1 MLCRP
6 SWPERH
12 LVPVP
17 MAVKKTRLDDL
28 CVARGLF
35 DDVEQAQRPI
45 LAGEVYVDDE
55 PLYSRAARIPV
66 DSVVRLKSHGS
77 YVSRGGEKLAGALD
91 VFGFDPTGLVCLDCG
106 ASTGGFTDCL
116 LKRGAKS
123 VCAVDVGYGQFAWQL
138 RNDERVRLFERTNI
152 NLLDPEAAG
161 APFDLAVA
169 DISFAPLHSYI
180 GAVRRLLSDE
190 GTLITLV
197 KPQFEA
203 HRSQIGSGGLVLD
216 AAVHEEVLIRAL
228 GTCRENGLE
237 PQALTYSPITGAKGN
252 IEFLL
257 MATCGAAGQVVDVAG
272 VVARAHNA
280 HDVS

>member
-1 MLCRP
+1 
-6 SWPERH
+6 
-12 LVPVP
+12 
-17 MAVKKTRLDDL
+17 MATKKIRLDEL
-28 CVARGLF
+28 CVMRGLF
-35 DDVEQAQRPI
+35 DDVEQAQRSI
-45 LAGEVYVDDE
+45 IAGDVYVDDE
-55 PLYSRAARIPV
+55 PLHSRAARIPA
-66 DSVVRLKSHGS
+66 DAVVRLRSHGS

-91 VFGFDPTGLVCLDCG
+91 AFGFDPTGLDCLDCG

-116 LKRGAKS
+116 LKRGARS

-138 RNDERVRLFERTNI
+138 RNDARVRLFERTNI

-169 DISFAPLHSYI
+169 DISFAPLHSYV
-180 GAVRRLLSDE
+180 GAVRRLLSED
-190 GTLITLV
+190 GTLIALV

-203 HRSQIGSGGLVLD
+203 HRSQVGPGGIVLD
-216 AAVHEEVLIRAL
+216 AAVHEEVLVRVL
-228 GTCRENGLE
+228 GTCREVGLE
-237 PQALTYSPITGAKGN
+237 PQALTYSSITGAKGN

-257 MATCGAAGQVVDVAG
+257 EATCGAAEKAVDVAG

>member
-1 MLCRP
+1 MSARAKR
-6 SWPERH
+6 S
-12 LVPVP
+12 
-17 MAVKKTRLDDL
+17 RLDDL
-28 CVARGLF
+28 LVDRGF
-35 DDVEQAQRPI
+35 FATR
-45 LAGEVYVDDE
+45 DE
-55 PLYSRAARIPV
+55 AARACFAGDVTSPAMPLNAPSQMVPADIELH
-66 DSVVRLKSHGS
+66 VRTLPRF
-77 YVSRGGEKLAGALD
+77 VSRGGEKLAGARD

-272 VVARAHNA
+272 VGARAHNA